1 MSIFL
6 TGIAITATLSGCNNP
21 KAANKENFAKI
32 LSENIVNN
40 PTHTPNGRPCVIWLS
55 ALSQPLPAPSE
66 GLSLDSGFRVY
77 AELAKAKI
85 LTSQI
90 VGEQDEPWGFSSL
103 KHFKKRKI
111 AKYDLSEKGKQM
123 AKQDEK
129 GNFYLPY
136 CRAIF
141 KEVKFF
147 TEPVQN
153 QTVVTATYDLKVDDW
168 ILDPAMNDVTKLFTS
183 MRDLTSYTQAP
194 NEYRTYL
201 YLTSEGWKIA
211 K

>member
-40 PTHTPNGRPCVIWLS
+40 PNYTPKGMPCVIWLS

-90 VGEQDEPWGFSSL
+90 VGEQDEHWGFSSL
-103 KHFKKRKI
+103 IKKRKI

-153 QTVVTATYDLKVDDW
+153 QTMVTATYDLKVDDW
-168 ILDPAMNDVTKLFTS
+168 ILDPAMNDVTKFAGIG
-183 MRDLTSYTQAP
+183 DLTSYTQAP
-194 NEYRTYL
+194 NEYRTYF